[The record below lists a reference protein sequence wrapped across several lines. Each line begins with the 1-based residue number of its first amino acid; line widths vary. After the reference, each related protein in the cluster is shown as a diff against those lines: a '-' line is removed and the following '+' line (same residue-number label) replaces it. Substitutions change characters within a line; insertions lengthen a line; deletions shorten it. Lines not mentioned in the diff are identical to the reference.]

1 LKIAMYEESAYKSI
15 CGEGRRVLNHD
26 VSKLRRYLMKKKP
39 REYGKQKEKEAAKS
53 PIPCS
58 KKIAR
63 RRQAL
68 EVHGNVVRKHGA

>member
-1 LKIAMYEESAYKSI
+1 MYEESAYKSI
-15 CGEGRRVLNHD
+15 CGEGRR